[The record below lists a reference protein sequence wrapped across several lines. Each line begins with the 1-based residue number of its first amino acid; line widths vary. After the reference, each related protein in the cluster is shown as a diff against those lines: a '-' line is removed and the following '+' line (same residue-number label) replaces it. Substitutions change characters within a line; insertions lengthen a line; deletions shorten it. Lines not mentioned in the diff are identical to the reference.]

1 MSSLRLEHQGL
12 NSGDKFHEFLGL
24 SRLNRYPNIPILGGT
39 VIIALMVVVA
49 FANEGNSEFLIY
61 GLIGYRLVK
70 GLRVKLLSDLL
81 AVIS

>member
-1 MSSLRLEHQGL
+1 M
-12 NSGDKFHEFLGL
+12 
-24 SRLNRYPNIPILGGT
+24 
-39 VIIALMVVVA
+39 IIALMVVVA

-70 GLRVKLLSDLL
+70 GLREKLLSDLL